1 MCGMKTD
8 CGGAA
13 GMLGSFY
20 LAVKMVTYFIVVAYI
35 YFLSYRLVCVV

>member
-1 MCGMKTD
+1 MCGMKRD

-20 LAVKMVTYFIVVAYI
+20 LAVKMVTYFPHKLHISRI
-35 YFLSYRLVCVV
+35 